1 MKQAARSAA
10 GPTSIIRYHDINQIR
25 AWDYRLGR
33 EKNQRNAP
41 SDDAEAPN
49 AILYVS
55 DVILVRTAVKYEF

>member
-41 SDDAEAPN
+41 SDDAEAERDIICLRRDPG
-49 AILYVS
+49 AHRGKI
-55 DVILVRTAVKYEF
+55 